1 MSLFNYEIKHKPRRA
16 NCNAD
21 NISRYPMEVQRTS
34 DEGEDMAACGVEVT
48 KRTPATGFVKI
59 DEVEAKVRAT
69 IIVMKT

>member
-1 MSLFNYEIKHKPRRA
+1 MLTICQGTQWKFKEHQTR
-16 NCNAD
+16 
-21 NISRYPMEVQRTS
+21 
-34 DEGEDMAACGVEVT
+34 GEDMAAFGVEVT